1 MPLINLQTDLKSIK
15 YGQDRPGG
23 GDSGQPFITTDINT
37 GRTVANAGAK
47 NILRLFGINQ
57 IPGVP
62 NIGSLLNGSRIG
74 RAANEFL
81 SGDELIRG
89 GAAGAA
95 QASLNDTL
103 RIGLF
108 FTSLPKGPLFV
119 AKQVGLQLSNPR
131 LEIKKRISAVAGD
144 LLTGN
149 IGGALGTL
157 TGGLLQPTRIYN
169 LGINTVAQ
177 VPVNAFG
184 GHFYRHGI
192 LPVQGEDTKYESVV
206 TFNNSGNSKNN
217 RLVGLASKF
226 NLGDGNTEANKGVFN
241 LSKARQ
247 ANRKANQKARREV
260 RQANKESK
268 QTAIN
273 RRNAALAPTSTLP
286 TPGDQLGGTNF
297 SIGAGF
303 NWTTDFGVSNV
314 NGYTPPTPPPPP
326 PLNTLS
332 LSDWGYNPLKKP
344 KRNKLNIASQVV
356 DSYIGGPGST
366 YGIGLTVINRYQ
378 FTEDADKYQEAID
391 NASANAGRALDL
403 NDGQRKE
410 LTNRNI
416 LEDIVEDKNNNISN
430 YGEGI
435 SIDTAEIVNGLNLG
449 INGTYA
455 DLIKK
460 INNNAAYVKTVRSSD
475 AWVDGNKR
483 NATKNDFTGS
493 SGFSSNTITGGK
505 IIYKNSYGEI
515 VTINKS
521 NWNLAS
527 RAVRVGSGR
536 TDSINLTP
544 LFKTNIGE
552 DYSVVTIGGIKY
564 TVNDLCKFRIEAI
577 DGDDPSKSIFMIFR
591 AYLTDLSDDVSAD
604 WNDIK
609 YAGRGEKFYIYSGFS
624 RKINI
629 SFKVAALS
637 AKEMEPMYRKLNHLM
652 GNLMP
657 DYTPGNT
664 GGFPGTTSGVMRG
677 PLVRMTIGNWIDSQP
692 GVLNSLSYKVP
703 QDSPWEIALN
713 EPVTTGGT
721 REMIL
726 PHIVEVTLS
735 FVPIGSQTQNI
746 NKTPSKASDT
756 EHTSHI
762 AQNYNGAKANEPN
775 YINNQA
781 IVESGSAAFVGGGVP
796 SKPY

>member
-131 LEIKKRISAVAGD
+131 LEIKKGISAVAGD

-149 IGGALGTL
+149 IGGALRTL

-184 GHFYRHGI
+184 GHFYRHGV
-192 LPVQGEDTKYESVV
+192 LPVQGNDTKYESVV
-206 TFNNSGNSKNN
+206 AFNNNTPGSKNN

-226 NLGDGNTEANKGVFN
+226 NLGDGNTETNRGISN

-268 QTAIN
+268 QAAIN
-273 RRNAALAPTSTLP
+273 RRNAALAPT
-286 TPGDQLGGTNF
+286 TPINPAGDQLGGTNF

-332 LSDWGYNPLKKP
+332 LSDWGYNPVKKP

-378 FTEDADKYQEAID
+378 FTEDADKYQEAKD

-410 LTNRNI
+410 LTNRDI
-416 LEDIVEDKNNNISN
+416 LEDIVEDKNNSISN

-493 SGFSSNTITGGK
+493 SGFSSDTITGGK

-521 NWNLAS
+521 NWSLAS

-536 TDSINLTP
+536 KDSINLTP
-544 LFKTNIGE
+544 LFKAGIGN
-552 DYSVVTIGGIKY
+552 DNSVVTIGNNTY

-637 AKEMEPMYRKLNHLM
+637 AKEMEPMYQKLNNLM

-713 EPVTTGGT
+713 EPTLGGSK
-721 REMIL
+721 EMVL
-726 PHIVEVTLS
+726 PHIVEVNLS
-735 FVPIGSQTQNI
+735 FTPIGSQTQGT
-746 NKTPSKASDT
+746 NKTPNKASDT
-756 EHTSHI
+756 QHTSHI
-762 AQNYNGAKANEPN
+762 AQNYNGTSPGEPN
-775 YINNQA
+775 YIT
-781 IVESGSAAFVGGGVP
+781 GSTIETATFPGGEP
-796 SKPY
+796 AQPY